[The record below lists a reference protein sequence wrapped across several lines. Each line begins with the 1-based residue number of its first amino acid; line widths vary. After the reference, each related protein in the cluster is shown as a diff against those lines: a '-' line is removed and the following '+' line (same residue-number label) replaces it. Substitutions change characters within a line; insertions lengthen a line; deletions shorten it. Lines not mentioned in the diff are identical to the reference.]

1 MKNKKL
7 TYTVEEAK
15 KRLESYCAYQD
26 RCHLEVEKKLQEMHM
41 IPEAREVILLHL
53 MKHDFLNEERFAKS
67 FARGKFSIKHWG
79 RRRLEMELKR
89 RNISKYNIETALKEI
104 NEDAYQDKLK
114 FIAVKRYEIINE
126 TNAYKKR
133 QKLIDF
139 LLRKGYENYLVYDV
153 VKGITQNIK

>member
-41 IPEAREVILLHL
+41 IPEAREAILLHL

-67 FARGKFSIKHWG
+67 FARGKLSIKHWG
-79 RRRLEMELKR
+79 RR
-89 RNISKYNIETALKEI
+89 NCT
-104 NEDAYQDKLK
+104 
-114 FIAVKRYEIINE
+114 
-126 TNAYKKR
+126 
-133 QKLIDF
+133 
-139 LLRKGYENYLVYDV
+139 
-153 VKGITQNIK
+153 